1 MRNGP
6 CLFSRI
12 FNIFHIITFWMGLTF
27 ELRDVKNIVSDKPFV
42 LIANHQTI
50 IDVLGKDFKNKI
62 NIS

>member
-1 MRNGP
+1 
-6 CLFSRI
+6 
-12 FNIFHIITFWMGLTF
+12 MGLTF

-62 NIS
+62 NISWFFVSVNQLMCVQQL